1 MISLA
6 HRLRK
11 AARKVARPLA
21 QLAPSGGPIGRSAFV
36 VQAKAQRA
44 IDRGKED
51 PRSALALADHLIAER
66 PDLTYGWRAAISIS
80 KAAKEHGRAL
90 DYARRSVEAG
100 PASTDLLLQY
110 RKLAIN
116 LRDHVAARHA
126 DAELVRLIPT
136 SPKQL
141 HQVAQALRFS
151 SLQVAREFRNRVAGS
166 SLDLTPLDDAIAELE
181 VMEATGDNEDTERT
195 EDSAPSPAGAGP
207 DDAPLATARR
217 IARERPGGLAI
228 AVTGLQR
235 RRAWHDLVALLEDGA
250 GPDGSPRADPAL
262 PARQLAQAAA
272 RAFAH
277 GWTREAVTLAG
288 WALAQDPS
296 DEHMRG
302 VIAEGAEQVRLS
314 RDGWPVRPH
323 APRAYDPVRRSV
335 LSLLGQS
342 LPIRSGGYATRS
354 HGILTGVAARGWS
367 VQAATRLGF
376 PYDLWWS
383 TDDERTVAPVDV
395 VDGVPY
401 HRLLHDG
408 VRDYPRFPLPDYV
421 ADGAKAIE
429 DLARTHRPALLHASS
444 LYDVGL
450 TGLTAAR
457 HLGIPFIYELRG
469 LKQLLEEARMP
480 HFRQTERSR
489 FLDLLEA
496 TVAKEADAVFVI
508 TEALGH
514 EMVRLGVPE
523 ERIVVVPNGVHA
535 DRFAPR
541 DKDAALE
548 QELGLGGK
556 TVIGYAGG
564 FVGYEGLDLL
574 LTAVAELKAE
584 RDDFHVVLVGDG
596 ARDRALRA
604 LARTL
609 RLEDVVTFTGR
620 VGHDVVERYIS
631 LFDITPF
638 PRLPVPVCELISPIK
653 PFEAMAMAK
662 AVVVSD
668 VEALTEIVTDGR
680 TGRSFAKGDA
690 DDLRRVLGE
699 LISDPGQ
706 RARLGERARAW
717 VVAERDWAAITA
729 TVADAYDRVVS
740 RAARTAS

>member
-1 MISLA
+1 MSSLT
-6 HRLRK
+6 RRLRSTLRK
-11 AARKVARPLA
+11 AARPVAR
-21 QLAPSGGPIGRSAFV
+21 LAPSRGPFGRRPFV
-36 VQAKAQRA
+36 VQAKAQQA
-44 IDRGKED
+44 IDRGKD
-51 PRSALALADHLIAER
+51 HPDSALALADQLIAQR
-66 PDLTYGWRAAISIS
+66 PDLTYGWKAAISIS
-80 KAAKEHGRAL
+80 KAAKDDEQAL
-90 DYARRSVEAG
+90 DYARRCVEAG
-100 PASTDLLLQY
+100 SASTDILLQY
-110 RKLAIN
+110 RKLAVK
-116 LRDHVAARHA
+116 LRDDVAARHA
-126 DAELVRLIPT
+126 DAELVRLTPT
-136 SPKQL
+136 SPKQIQ
-141 HQVAQALRFS
+141 QVARALRFS
-151 SLQVAREFRNRVAGS
+151 SLQVAREFRDRLAGS
-166 SLDLTPLDDAIAELE
+166 SLDPMPVDDVIAELDILE
-181 VMEATGDNEDTERT
+181 SARAGD
-195 EDSAPSPAGAGP
+195 GAGP
-207 DDAPLATARR
+207 SGSGSRTDSPALAAARR
-217 IARERPGGLAI
+217 VATERPGGLAI

-235 RRAWHDLVALLEDGA
+235 GRAWHDLVALLEDRA
-250 GPDGSPRADPAL
+250 GPDGGPLADAGL
-262 PARQLAQAAA
+262 PANQLDQAAS
-272 RAFAH
+272 RAFAD
-277 GWTREAVTLAG
+277 GWTGEAVTLAR

-296 DEHMRG
+296 KDQMKG
-302 VIAEGAEQVRLS
+302 IVAEGAEQDRLM
-314 RDGWPVRPH
+314 RDGWPVPRH
-323 APRAYDPVRRSV
+323 APPAYDAAPRSV

-354 HGILTGVAARGWS
+354 HGILTGVADRGWS
-367 VQAATRLGF
+367 VRAATRLGF

-383 TDDERTVAPVDV
+383 ADDERTVAPVDV

-421 ADGAKAIE
+421 ADGAKAVE
-429 DLARTHRPALLHASS
+429 ELARIHRPALLHASS

-457 HLGIPFIYELRG
+457 HLGIPFIYEMRG
-469 LKQLLEEARMP
+469 LKQLLEEARLP
-480 HFRQTERSR
+480 HFRQTQRSQY
-489 FLDLLEA
+489 LDLLEA

-514 EMVRLGVPE
+514 AMVRLGVPE

-541 DKDAALE
+541 AKDAELE
-548 QELGLGGK
+548 RALGLSGK
-556 TVIGYAGG
+556 IVIGYAGG
-564 FVGYEGLDLL
+564 FVGYEGLELL
-574 LTAVAELKAE
+574 LTAVAGLKAE

-604 LARTL
+604 LARNL
-609 RLEDVVTFTGR
+609 RIEDVVTFTGR

-680 TGRSFAKGDA
+680 TGRSFAKGDP

-699 LISDPGQ
+699 LISDPAQ
-706 RARLGERARAW
+706 RARLGEQARAW

-729 TVADAYDRVVS
+729 TVAEAYDRVVP